1 MSVTQ
6 FVACGL
12 APSRKR
18 WTRALA
24 LTVVSLFLCTT
35 ACPQVPAGKMPPF
48 LKEFLV
54 KEPPILVKV
63 VKIASAVG
71 PVTGYVARPDTQ
83 EKLPAVLLIHDE
95 DGLTDWMKLNARE
108 ICSIGYV
115 VLAVDLRHRISAKPQ
130 AENEE
135 RILAELSAAVRW
147 LRRRP
152 DVYPERLG
160 VAGWSWGGGKAL
172 ALASATPLQACVVC
186 DGPLSL
192 EPGQIAGLRDTPVL
206 GIFSGPD
213 QARAKEMAGFR
224 TALTVAK
231 IPHHIHVFPNTKV
244 HFMGPSVRKE
254 YAEEHAEQAW
264 FEIYEFLGKHVEDA
278 GLAKDITIP
287 GKDKSSVTI
296 ADIMQAV
303 NQPTGVR
310 GTLIQA
316 LKEKPADAKEWKRV
330 RANAALIAE
339 AGHWLEG
346 MRPKKGSERHWREQ
360 ARNYRQTA
368 TKIVAAADGHDYDA
382 ARLAL
387 NELGKQCAVCHKK
400 HR

>member
-1 MSVTQ
+1 
-6 FVACGL
+6 
-12 APSRKR
+12 
-18 WTRALA
+18 
-24 LTVVSLFLCTT
+24 
-35 ACPQVPAGKMPPF
+35 
-48 LKEFLV
+48 
-54 KEPPILVKV
+54 
-63 VKIASAVG
+63 
-71 PVTGYVARPDTQ
+71 
-83 EKLPAVLLIHDE
+83 
-95 DGLTDWMKLNARE
+95 
-108 ICSIGYV
+108 
-115 VLAVDLRHRISAKPQ
+115 
-130 AENEE
+130 
-135 RILAELSAAVRW
+135 
-147 LRRRP
+147 
-152 DVYPERLG
+152 
-160 VAGWSWGGGKAL
+160 
-172 ALASATPLQACVVC
+172 
-186 DGPLSL
+186 
-192 EPGQIAGLRDTPVL
+192 
-206 GIFSGPD
+206 
-213 QARAKEMAGFR
+213 
-224 TALTVAK
+224 
-231 IPHHIHVFPNTKV
+231 
-244 HFMGPSVRKE
+244 MGPSVRKE

>member
-1 MSVTQ
+1 LKTKYDLQSAICSLQ
-6 FVACGL
+6 FLVCCFISLCLFSPSL
-12 APSRKR
+12 A
-18 WTRALA
+18 
-24 LTVVSLFLCTT
+24 
-35 ACPQVPAGKMPPF
+35 QVPSKDLPPF

-54 KEPPILVKV
+54 KEPPILVKE

-71 PVTGYVARPDTQ
+71 PVTGYVGRPGTQ

-95 DGLTDWMKLNARE
+95 AGLADWMKLNARE
-108 ICSIGYV
+108 ISSIGYV
-115 VLAVDLRHRISAKPQ
+115 VLAVDLHHRIKPRPEQ
-130 AENEE
+130 DE
-135 RILAELSAAVRW
+135 RVLAELSAAVRW

-152 DVYPERLG
+152 DVFPERLG

-192 EPGQIAGLRDTPVL
+192 EPGQIAGLRDTAVL
-206 GIFSGPD
+206 GVFSTPD
-213 QARAKEMAGFR
+213 QARAKELAGFR

-231 IPHHIHVFPNTKV
+231 IPHHIHVFPNTRV
-244 HFMGPSVRKE
+244 HFMGPPVRKE
-254 YAEEHAEQAW
+254 YVEKHAEQAW

-287 GKDKSSVTI
+287 GKDKSSATI

-316 LKEKPADAKEWKRV
+316 LKEKPADAKDWKQV

-368 TKIVAAADGHDYDA
+368 SRIVAAADGHDYEA

-387 NELGKQCAVCHKK
+387 QELGKQCAVCHKQ